1 MWAAGVTLYF
11 MMTKKFPFNG
21 TKREV
26 IQEQVK
32 ENKPDLSMIQNDQ
45 IKDLIREIL
54 VSDPTQRITTAE
66 ILENDW
72 LTKDGEEPVDLDL
85 SQEDAISYGSA
96 LESVDS
102 VSQESDSSSG
112 KKSSDISDLA
122 AQLDEMVATEKK
134 AT

>member
-1 MWAAGVTLYF
+1 M
-11 MMTKKFPFNG
+11 
-21 TKREV
+21 
-26 IQEQVK
+26 
-32 ENKPDLSMIQNDQ
+32 
-45 IKDLIREIL
+45 